1 MVASGKRNIKSG
13 AEYEKYFTAKP
24 TGKEVEL
31 IADGDVYQTLDL
43 MKKIVD
49 QTLDQTKAISKVL
62 KGNNVKETCENVWNF
77 LYNHVQYTKDNP
89 TREQLRTPIRTW
101 KDRSKGVDCDCYSIF
116 ISSVLTNLGI
126 AHNFRMAAY
135 KEDFQHV
142 YVVSSGYVIDPVVDK
157 FNYEVPYSK
166 KHDHKMKITTLSGP
180 ASLGNACESREIK
193 LRKFL
198 PTQQFIDEGKVP
210 TLYFL
215 NKHNIA
221 FTPVYDKGSNT
232 SFYMINTS
240 LGAKRLPTVLTKQQ
254 ADELL
259 NMLTVM
265 ISTTKP
271 ATEVPGVVEDVALKN
286 KFPWWW
292 VALGAGAALLISNDT
307 NVQSGLNGTK

>member
-13 AEYEKYFTAKP
+13 AEYEKYFTSKP
-24 TGKEVEL
+24 NGKEVEL
-31 IADGDVYQTLDL
+31 IADGDVYETLDL
-43 MKKIVD
+43 MKNIVN
-49 QTLDQTKAISKVL
+49 QTLDQTKAISQVL
-62 KGNNVKETCENVWNF
+62 KGKSVKETCENIWNF

-89 TREQLRTPIRTW
+89 SREQLRTPIRTW
-101 KDRSKGVDCDCYSIF
+101 KDRLKGVDCDCYSIF
-116 ISSVLTNLGI
+116 ISSVLSNLGI

-142 YVVSSGYVIDPVVDK
+142 YVVASGYVIDPVVDK

-180 ASLGNACESREIK
+180 SSLGNACNTREIK

-215 NKHNIA
+215 NLHRIP
-221 FTPVYDKGSNT
+221 FTPVFDQASNT
-232 SFYMINTS
+232 SFYMINTPI
-240 LGAKRLPTVLTKQQ
+240 GAKRLPTVLSKCE
-254 ADELL
+254 ANDLL
-259 NMLTVM
+259 NMLTIMV
-265 ISTTKP
+265 STKKP
-271 ATEVPGVVEDVALKN
+271 AREVPGVVEDVKLKDR
-286 KFPWWW
+286 FPWWW
-292 VALGAGAALLISNDT
+292 IALGAGTALLISNDT